1 LKRKI
6 VVSVISDLVSDQRVH
21 KVCNFLNDSNWDVTL
36 IGRKHKQSLAVEN
49 RSYKTERIH
58 CVFSK
63 GVLLYAEFMLKLFFR
78 LLSKKPDVFLAND
91 LDTLLPNFLISRLKT
106 KKLVYDSHE
115 YFTGVPELEKSPF
128 KKNIWK
134 SMERLI
140 LPKIKFAYTVN
151 QSIADLYHSQYGI
164 NMKVVRNVPIL
175 ENKIEKTEM
184 LYPENKTILLLQGA
198 GINEERGAE
207 ELVESM
213 SLLPDNYKLYFIGSG
228 TVWNKLKK
236 MADGL
241 SLNERIEF
249 IEKISFSKLREY
261 TRQAHL
267 GLSLDKS
274 SCLNYK
280 LSLPNKVFDYIH
292 AGIPILSSSV
302 VEVKNIIDGF
312 EVGTTIKD
320 ITPSSIAEA
329 IENIF
334 GNMALYNRWK
344 ENTYKT
350 AENLCWQKEEKVLE
364 EIFSSL

>member
-21 KVCNFLNDSNWDVTL
+21 KVCNFLNDNNWDVTL
-36 IGRKHKQSLAVEN
+36 IGRRHKQSLTLEE
-49 RSYKTERIH
+49 RSYKTERIP
-58 CVFSK
+58 CVFNK
-63 GVLLYAEFMLKLFFR
+63 GVLLYAEFMLKLLFR
-78 LLSKKPDVFLAND
+78 LLLKNPDVFLAND
-91 LDTLLPNFLISRLKT
+91 LDTLLPNFLISRLKN

-115 YFTGVPELEKSPF
+115 YFTGVPELENSRF

-134 SMERLI
+134 SLERFI
-140 LPKIKFAYTVN
+140 LPKIEIAYTVN

-164 NMKVVRNVPIL
+164 KMKVVRNVPLL
-175 ENKIEKTEM
+175 ENMPEKMEM

-207 ELVESM
+207 ELVEGM

-228 TVWNKLKK
+228 TVWNKLKE
-236 MADGL
+236 MTDRL
-241 SLNERIEF
+241 NLNEKIEF
-249 IEKISFSKLREY
+249 IEKIPFSKLRGY

-267 GLSLDKS
+267 GLTLDKP

-292 AGIPILSSSV
+292 AGIPVLSSSV
-302 VEVKNIIDGF
+302 AEVKNIVDGF
-312 EVGTTIKD
+312 GVGTTIED
-320 ITPSSIAEA
+320 VTASSIAKA
-329 IENIF
+329 IENVF
-334 GNMALYNRWK
+334 NNPTLYNCWK
-344 ENTYKT
+344 ENTYRA
-350 AENLCWQKEEKVLE
+350 AEILCWQKEEKVLE

>member
-21 KVCNFLNDSNWDVTL
+21 KVCNFLNDNNWDVTL
-36 IGRKHKQSLAVEN
+36 IGRRHKQSLTLEE
-49 RSYKTERIH
+49 RSYKTERIQ
-58 CVFSK
+58 CVFNK

-91 LDTLLPNFLISRLKT
+91 LDTLLPNFLISRLKN

-115 YFTGVPELEKSPF
+115 YFTGVPELQNNSF

-134 SMERLI
+134 GLESLI
-140 LPKIKFAYTVN
+140 LPKIKLAYTVN

-164 NMKVVRNVPIL
+164 KMKVVRNVPVL
-175 ENKIEKTEM
+175 ENRPEKMEM

-207 ELVESM
+207 ELVEGM

-228 TVWNKLKK
+228 TVWNKLKE
-236 MADGL
+236 MTDRL
-241 SLNERIEF
+241 NLNEKIEF
-249 IEKISFSKLREY
+249 IEKIPFSKLRDY

-267 GLSLDKS
+267 GLSLDKP

-292 AGIPILSSSV
+292 AGIPVLSSSV
-302 VEVKNIIDGF
+302 AEVKNIIDGF
-312 EVGTTIKD
+312 EVGITIKD
-320 ITPSSIAEA
+320 VTPAYIAKA
-329 IENIF
+329 IENVF
-334 GNMALYNRWK
+334 SNPALYNCWK
-344 ENTYKT
+344 ENTYKA
-350 AENLCWQKEEKVLE
+350 AEILCWQKEEKVLE